1 MVKLTN
7 RKWIILRYWLR
18 DRIPFL
24 IKEIDLRRTLSY
36 GEAGHDAGRWAELTG
51 NMQRASLLLA
61 DSPHVKFLEQYLAMG
76 ETLVLGKKFEDTA
89 YFKNAM
95 ECVKITGNYHGQS
108 TVEGI
113 MAQARLFITLY
124 ERIKT
129 GNSLE
134 VKYPSILGHTSS

>member
-1 MVKLTN
+1 MRTPKRLTHSRIIKWAY
-7 RKWIILRYWLR
+7 RKWKTQC
-18 DRIPFL
+18 DRLPIRPE
-24 IKEIDLRRTLSY
+24 EIDLRRTLSY

-51 NMQRASLLLA
+51 NMQGASLLLA

-76 ETLVLGKKFEDTA
+76 KTLVLGKKFEETA

-113 MAQARLFITLY
+113 MAQARLFITLF
-124 ERIKT
+124 ERIMT

-134 VKYPSILGHTSS
+134 VKFP